1 MIGDDLHLQSE
12 VQKPARW
19 NLPALRAFWLKSPKK
34 TGMSELHSFY
44 IGKDVGLD
52 VLNSGLLKYATVTME
67 VWNFVFQRGQK
78 N

>member
-1 MIGDDLHLQSE
+1 
-12 VQKPARW
+12 
-19 NLPALRAFWLKSPKK
+19 
-34 TGMSELHSFY
+34 MSELHSFY

-67 VWNFVFQRGQK
+67 VWNFVFQMGQK